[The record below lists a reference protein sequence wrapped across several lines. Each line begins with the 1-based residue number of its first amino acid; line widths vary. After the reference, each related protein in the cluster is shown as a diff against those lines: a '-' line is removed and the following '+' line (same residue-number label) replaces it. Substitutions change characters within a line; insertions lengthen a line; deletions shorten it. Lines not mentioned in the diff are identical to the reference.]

1 MSEILSTYGR
11 TIDSYVDGTPAR
23 VPSEYIKYVPLNDIL
38 THEWLDFE
46 ESDFEIEYN
55 FEKPKIGSTVI
66 CFICRGGV
74 RSKMAVEAS
83 GEKGVEA
90 VNFLVGAEGWEKY
103 FKEEWVPEA
112 V

>member
-1 MSEILSTYGR
+1 
-11 TIDSYVDGTPAR
+11 
-23 VPSEYIKYVPLNDIL
+23 
-38 THEWLDFE
+38 
-46 ESDFEIEYN
+46 
-55 FEKPKIGSTVI
+55 
-66 CFICRGGV
+66 
-74 RSKMAVEAS
+74 MAVEAS